1 MPFVERILGSNSLI
15 ARTRKSMRANPP
27 QIFNWYLWMCAAFMA
42 LPGVAKGF
50 DEGNIAR
57 IIVNN
62 DFKHLFGLDVLSAS
76 ELALKKGWITAI
88 ATAGATFG
96 CLFIV
101 GLVDRV
107 GRLNAL
113 RISTCFYAAGI
124 IGQALSNGNLDAL
137 FASRFLGGM
146 GIGGTTVISPMY
158 LAEVAPQSVRGMLIM
173 MYAACQQLGVV
184 FGFWVFY
191 GVHKHFPAHQQWWT
205 STLFQFVPL
214 GVWVAGTFFV
224 PESPRYFLLSSSSS
238 SYEKATRNLVRLR
251 RLPADHDLV
260 RGELDAAAAQI
271 AAERSVKEGSGYF
284 TIWKEVFSTVVN
296 RRRFVLLFV
305 CHVLGQWSGANA
317 ITQYSPTIIGYF
329 GIEGESAS
337 LIATGCYAIVK
348 FVSAVLTGAFLV
360 DFVGRRRSL
369 LLGISLQIT
378 TLLYI
383 AIYLGVTTGRSSAS
397 IDADGN
403 AVRASQGALAA
414 IFIHACGWSIGW
426 FSMPYLLT
434 SEVFPTRIRSHCV
447 SFMMALHWAMNF
459 GNSVAT
465 PSFLVA
471 GNRYGA
477 FIFFSSICAISLV
490 FVGFCMPETAGRSL
504 EGMNKLFEVPLHQI
518 HKIAYPSDAD
528 LKPEMRSDASGET
541 SRDEE
546 EKPMGEA
553 RHVEKV

>member
-1 MPFVERILGSNSLI
+1 MPLLGPNSMI
-15 ARTRKSMRANPP
+15 ARTRRSMKANPKE
-27 QIFNWYLWMCAAFMA
+27 IFNWYLWVCAAVMA

-57 IIVNN
+57 VIVNT
-62 DFKHLFGLDVLSAS
+62 DFKEKFGLDVLSAS
-76 ELALKKGWITAI
+76 ALASKKGWITAI

-96 CLFIV
+96 CLLVVAI
-101 GLVDRV
+101 VDRL

-113 RISTCFYAAGI
+113 RVATLFYAAGI
-124 IGQALSNGNLDAL
+124 IGQALSNGNLSAL
-137 FASRFLGGM
+137 YASRFIGGM

-158 LAEVAPQSVRGMLIM
+158 LAEVAPQSIRGMIIM

-191 GVHKHFPAHQQWWT
+191 GVHKHFPAENQWWT

-214 GVWVAGTFFV
+214 GVWILGTFLV
-224 PESPRYFLLSSSSS
+224 PESPRFYLLKGNW
-238 SYEKATRNLVRLR
+238 EKASLNLVRLR
-251 RLPADHDLV
+251 RLPADHGLV
-260 RGELDAAAAQI
+260 RGELDGAAAQI

-284 TIWKEVFSTVVN
+284 AIWKEVFATVTN

-305 CHVLGQWSGANA
+305 CHVLGQ
-317 ITQYSPTIIGYF
+317 YSPTIIGYF
-329 GIEGESAS
+329 GLTGESAS

-348 FVSAVLTGAFLV
+348 FVSAVVTGAFLV

-369 LLGISLQIT
+369 MLGVCIQLV
-378 TLLYI
+378 TLVYI
-383 AIYLGVTTGRSSAS
+383 AIYLGVTNGRSTAS

-414 IFIHACGWSIGW
+414 IFMHACGWSIGW

-447 SFMMALHWAMNF
+447 SFMMALHWANNF

-477 FIFFSSICAISLV
+477 FVFFSSICAISIV

-504 EGMNKLFEVPLHQI
+504 EGMDKLFAVPLHQI
-518 HKIAYPSDAD
+518 YKYAYPTDDD
-528 LKPEMRSDASGET
+528 LKPEMRSDADLSDTGDKEK
-541 SRDEE
+541 
-546 EKPMGEA
+546 EKPRTAHIESA
-553 RHVEKV
+553 